1 MNNKKN
7 LEESKLFTPYKLGS
21 VTLRNRVIRS
31 AAFESMGKDFAPTDA
46 LKEYHVSVAKG
57 GVGMTTVAYASIN
70 RSGISFNKQLW
81 LRDEIVPQLRD
92 LTDAVHKEG
101 AAVGIQLGHCGNMTH
116 WSTAGSFPVSASN
129 GFNLYSPTFH
139 RRMRR
144 DEIVQFAKDF
154 GTAVETAYN
163 AGFDSVEVH
172 AGHGYLISQ
181 FLSPYTNHRRDEFG
195 GSLENRM
202 RFMDMCLEEVVEA
215 ARKRGMG
222 VLVKHNMEDGFKGGI
237 QVPESIEIAKR
248 IESFGVDG
256 IVLSSGF
263 VSKAPMA
270 VMRGRIPTKTMGYYM
285 GWNEWLQ
292 KIVVTL
298 FGQWLIKQYDFEE
311 CYFLENAKKFRA
323 ALKGPLVYV
332 GGLVSRE
339 GIERVLDEGF
349 ELVQMARALVND
361 PAFVNKLKAGN
372 IATRSGCDHR
382 DYCMARMYSVDMQ
395 CCHNCKEHIPERLW
409 REINKI
415 K

>member
-1 MNNKKN
+1 MD
-7 LEESKLFTPYKLGS
+7 SKLFTPFQLGPL
-21 VTLRNRVIRS
+21 TLRNRTIRS
-31 AAFESMGKDFAPTDA
+31 AAFESMGKDFGPTQK
-46 LKEYHVSVAKG
+46 LKDYHVSVARG
-57 GVGMTTVAYASIN
+57 GVGMTTLAYASIN
-70 RSGISFNKQLW
+70 RSGVSFNSQLW
-81 LRDEIVPQLRD
+81 LRDEIVPALKD
-92 LTDAVHKEG
+92 ITDAIHAEG
-101 AAVGIQLGHCGNMTH
+101 AAAGIQIGHCGNMTH

-139 RRMRR
+139 RRMSHA
-144 DEIVQFAKDF
+144 EIATTAKDF
-154 GTAVETAYN
+154 GRAVRTAHE

-181 FLSPYTNHRRDEFG
+181 FLSPWTNRRRDCYG
-195 GSLENRM
+195 GSLANRM
-202 RFMDMCLEEVVEA
+202 RFMQECLTEVLEEAEKLRMAVI
-215 ARKRGMG
+215 
-222 VLVKHNMEDGFKGGI
+222 VKHNMEDGFKGGI
-237 QVPESIEIAKR
+237 ELPESIEIAKE
-248 IESFGVDG
+248 IERLGVHG
-256 IVLSSGF
+256 LVLSSGF

-292 KIVVTL
+292 KIVVSL

-339 GIERVLDEGF
+339 GIEKVLDEGF

-372 IATRSGCDHR
+372 MATRSGCDHR

-395 CCHNCKEHIPERLW
+395 CCHNCKEHIPDRLW
-409 REINKI
+409 KEINAI